1 MSTIGENIAKYRKT
15 MGITQESLATTLGV
29 TPQSIS
35 KWENEATMP
44 DILLLPKIAEIF
56 DTDIDSLFGIKRP
69 KHIRKKLTQSNIY
82 EEMYHDFFV
91 NLQYLWSI
99 VENDSTTPKEE
110 RAIEIQNYLKNHRN
124 TQTMVV
130 SNKEGNG
137 IYADS
142 DIALIFHKDKT
153 EMHNL
158 FDEDY
163 AWNFL
168 KKLINQE
175 TRAVYKFVID
185 NSNKSFTSSFI
196 AAKCNIDIKLV
207 DDALNNLVT
216 MGLIKRNDVET
227 GDGKIYIYHAWASYK
242 LLLVY
247 SLLCIAARL
256 GNYKESYRG
265 FMV

>member
-15 MGITQESLATTLGV
+15 MGITQESLATALGV
-29 TPQSIS
+29 TAQSIS
-35 KWENEATMP
+35 KWENETTMP

-69 KHIRKKLTQSNIY
+69 NHMRKKLTQSNIH

-91 NLQYLWSI
+91 NLQYLWSV
-99 VENDSTTPKEE
+99 VENNPTSTEEE
-110 RAIEIQNYLKNHRN
+110 RATEMQNYLKNNRN

-130 SNKEGNG
+130 SNCEGNG
-137 IYADS
+137 VYADS

-158 FDEDY
+158 FDEDF
-163 AWNFL
+163 AWSFL
-168 KKLINQE
+168 KKLIDGK

-185 NSNKSFTSSFI
+185 NSDKSFTSSFI
-196 AAKCNIDIKLV
+196 ASKCNIDIKLV
-207 DDALNNLVT
+207 DDALNNLIT

-227 GDGKIYIYHAWASYK
+227 GDGIIYIYHAWASYK
-242 LLLVY
+242 LLLIY
-247 SLLCIAARL
+247 SLLSIAARL